1 MRPYLEPWREAGE
14 SARLRYTQNTQWA
27 GRRRHA
33 RLSPAPEVYWIPSA
47 GSGRRACGSAAAR
60 APKKG
65 SSCRVPEPSL
75 VRRFGVPTNA
85 ERIRA
90 RDTRV
95 IAAAWRLIARDG
107 LGALTVKA
115 LAEEAGVAPSSML
128 YTLPNHAVVRER
140 ALEAIAPAIRKRISA
155 LPPEPH
161 GGPERARALLE
172 ALLPLDAERRVE
184 ASVMQVL
191 SARAL
196 TEPGLQPIW
205 REVDGTIRDVCAQA
219 LRAHGVRGNVV
230 ALDQLHAL
238 MNGLINQLM
247 NRGEGRST
255 QWVHAV
261 LDLELQRKIEAT

>member
-1 MRPYLEPWREAGE
+1 MRRCGVSTRSKNMRERD
-14 SARLRYTQNTQWA
+14 AR
-27 GRRRHA
+27 
-33 RLSPAPEVYWIPSA
+33 V
-47 GSGRRACGSAAAR
+47 
-60 APKKG
+60 
-65 SSCRVPEPSL
+65 V
-75 VRRFGVPTNA
+75 
-85 ERIRA
+85 
-90 RDTRV
+90 
-95 IAAAWRLIARDG
+95 AAAWRLIAREG

-155 LPPEPH
+155 LPPEP
-161 GGPERARALLE
+161 GDGPERARALLE

-261 LDLELQRKIEAT
+261 LDLGRVC